1 MKFFHSFVERRP
13 NLQGLRIF
21 TFSTVF
27 CFQRLLP
34 LACSARLPRSS
45 FDPTLQAA
53 TGANDRGSHRQSTIK
68 RVLKKVPKRKGGERS
83 GPETRYRIIPP
94 KSFGPAEGAEIVLDY
109 GRSPSVVTALPS
121 STFSASISRQKAVTA
136 SPSSC
141 AACQNRGW
149 RCHCAVQRGRQRE
162 RKGVSMLRPLLSM
175 IKAFCRRRRLRGT
188 KKRTLV
194 RQRPLSDVKKILK
207 EHWRQPLMVQ
217 LNHFKSSINPNLAR
231 GYQRVLLLHVGSVWI
246 EFLKKKAMTTHE
258 FDA

>member
-13 NLQGLRIF
+13 NLQRDCGFSL
-21 TFSTVF
+21 FSTVF
-27 CFQRLLP
+27 CFQLLLP

-45 FDPTLQAA
+45 FDPSLQAA
-53 TGANDRGSHRQSTIK
+53 AGANDRASHRQSTIK
-68 RVLKKVPKRKGGERS
+68 RVLKSPEKGGGDQDLKRDTES
-83 GPETRYRIIPP
+83 FPL
-94 KSFGPAEGAEIVLDY
+94 SFGPAEGAEIVLDY

-175 IKAFCRRRRLRGT
+175 IKAFCRRRRRLTLRKGRRLRGT
-188 KKRTLV
+188 KKRRKELLFDSGL
-194 RQRPLSDVKKILK
+194 RCEKNLERIL
-207 EHWRQPLMVQ
+207 E
-217 LNHFKSSINPNLAR
+217 
-231 GYQRVLLLHVGSVWI
+231 
-246 EFLKKKAMTTHE
+246 T
-258 FDA
+258 